1 MWDGTITKW
10 MTAAAAARD
19 AMAMSTGGGEVT
31 RSKVCDCGATVVAM
45 IHSPDA
51 SADHPPAVHGQA

>member
-10 MTAAAAARD
+10 MTAAAAASD
-19 AMAMSTGGGEVT
+19 AMAMSTGGGEAT

-45 IHSPDA
+45 IHSPRC
-51 SADHPPAVHGQA
+51 VG